1 MFPQKRDQNLANK
14 IFNPGIGLTPVP
26 FEHAILPRSQEV
38 QKLNSRSFRVKS
50 LIIWSQ
56 KWIQK
61 DTPPGAQDWG

>member
-1 MFPQKRDQNLANK
+1 MFPLKRDQNLANK

-26 FEHAILPRSQEV
+26 FEGGVRSQEV

-61 DTPPGAQDWG
+61 DTPPGAQDRG

>member
-1 MFPQKRDQNLANK
+1 MFPLKRDQNLANK
-14 IFNPGIGLTPVP
+14 ICNPGIGLTPVP

-56 KWIQK
+56 K
-61 DTPPGAQDWG
+61 

>member
-1 MFPQKRDQNLANK
+1 MFPLKRDQNLANK

-26 FEHAILPRSQEV
+26 FEHAILSRSQEV

-56 KWIQK
+56 KWI
-61 DTPPGAQDWG
+61 